1 MEQRN
6 LLEGNFQQ
14 AVNEIAK
21 IKVKQTEDSKLW
33 QGFDSKV
40 SSTKTLSET
49 QHQLSSQT
57 EGGNNYDDI
66 YS

>member
-6 LLEGNFQQ
+6 LLEGKFQQ
-14 AVNEIAK
+14 AVNENANL
-21 IKVKQTEDSKLW
+21 KVKQTEDSKLW
-33 QGFDSKV
+33 QGFDSKFL
-40 SSTKTLSET
+40 STKTLSKT

-57 EGGNNYDDI
+57 EGGNNYGDI